1 MKENF
6 QKYYTPAQE
15 EIARK
20 ELRQLRISN
29 ANLIRQLENKTLKIT
44 QLETTL
50 KEQTS
55 LIKIL
60 ETKITGLETTIEK
73 LTINTQSYQTQI
85 FKYPILKQPKP
96 ENGKTLGGQK
106 GHKGYSK
113 EWTKEPDI
121 IKEIYYEECPH
132 CHEEISTESQSYD
145 SHFVEDIPIEK
156 LKPEITEYR
165 IKRQW
170 CSNCKKNIIAIPSNV
185 IPFCRYG
192 INTLILVMISKYHLH
207 QPYNKISEQLK
218 TIFKLEIS
226 NGGIKNLL
234 KKGKIH
240 CKTEYDNILQK
251 IRGAPIKHADET
263 TWKINGQTNWLWAFL
278 TEESNYFTIEG
289 SRGKKIVEKIL
300 PDPKT
305 NEVLVHDDYGAYQSL
320 NYSHQSCWAHLLR
333 KARDYSNFEGA
344 SQEIKELKIKLDN
357 LYKEISDFIS
367 TDPDIKSRQE
377 KHKTYLSILE
387 DICKPEYKN
396 EDAKRVITR
405 IKNQKENLLTCV
417 LIKGVPMTNN
427 LAERAIRPSVI
438 NRKIS
443 GGSRSLEGSQ
453 MHAVNMS
460 VIQTLNHTDGNL
472 FDKLKNTVLESV
484 VNNTRGNGE

>member
-1 MKENF
+1 MKEKT

-20 ELRQLRISN
+20 ELRLLRIAN
-29 ANLIRQLENKTLKIT
+29 ANLIRQLENKTQKIIH
-44 QLETTL
+44 LETTL

-55 LIKIL
+55 IILSLKTKVTEL
-60 ETKITGLETTIEK
+60 ETKLEK

-106 GHKGYSK
+106 GHKGHSK

-121 IKEIYYEECPH
+121 IKEIYSEECPH
-132 CHEEISTESQSYD
+132 CHNKISTESQSYD
-145 SHFVEDIPIEK
+145 THIVEDIPLEK

-170 CSNCKKNIIAIPSNV
+170 CSNCKKNIIAIPANV
-185 IPFCRYG
+185 IPFSRYG
-192 INTLILVMISKYHLH
+192 INTLILVMLSKYHLH

-218 TIFKLEIS
+218 TIFNLEIS

-240 CKTEYDNILQK
+240 CKKEYDNILQK

-263 TWKINGQTNWLWAFL
+263 TWKIKGQTNWLWAFL
-278 TEESNYFTIEG
+278 TEESNYFIIEG
-289 SRGKKIVEKIL
+289 SRGKKIVEKVL
-300 PDPKT
+300 PNPQKT
-305 NEVLVHDDYGAYQSL
+305 EVLIHDDYGSYQSL

-333 KARDYSNFEGA
+333 KARDYANFEG
-344 SQEIKELKIKLDN
+344 SSHEIKEIKQKLDN
-357 LYKEISDFIS
+357 LYKEISNFIS
-367 TDPDIKSRQE
+367 TDPDKTNRQE
-377 KHKTYLSILE
+377 KHAIYLSELE
-387 DICKPEYKN
+387 EICKPEYTS

-417 LIKGVPMTNN
+417 LIKDVPMTNN
-427 LAERAIRPSVI
+427 LAERAIRPSVV

-453 MHAVNMS
+453 MHVVNMS

-472 FDKLKNTVLESV
+472 FDKVKNTVLQSV
-484 VNNTRGNGE
+484 KLNPRGKGE